1 MLTPIRRFSVPL
13 AASLGA
19 ALLLTTACPAPRE
32 EAAPAPAAQAPPVG
46 CQADGGKLQLGCPS
60 FPNTSPKVQ
69 PEWDYFAWN
78 SFVAANWPAVVP
90 QDNHEQ
96 RGFPDLEK
104 NFATAGHDTLLVW
117 ETFKEKREVFV
128 QGSSANP
135 GPWNQKPTYGP
146 VDPSIPL
153 CKDNQG
159 GDASPR
165 RYFGQG
171 QKIVFDSLD
180 ETVEVA
186 SEALEPGA
194 ALCAGY
200 VEDPKCDTPQAAPC
214 CTVHRKAVGPRVWKG
229 SPTKHPR
236 QPVLY
241 EVKVNYDFY
250 NYVTADSRQYY
261 LDATAAT
268 AAQAGKIVLPY
279 RTSAQQ
285 PPLQANG
292 KPAPPAAQSNSVT
305 SYDAQACVDAYYSQL
320 TPSSNLTP
328 CPIGSVH
335 LKAAWIKLEDEDP
348 AKYHTADAA
357 FFKTQ
362 KDGTTCMSHG
372 KFGLVGLHIIQRIHQ
387 GSTSDA
393 QSFPLGGTYVF
404 ATWEHVDNDR
414 AGFTYANDYV
424 PGNNGLEPP
433 PDQGFYPHP
442 SAALPVRRKF
452 PILDGTRRVNEAVH
466 AAIRSVDPRS
476 VWLKYHLVGV
486 QFQAVN
492 VNAEPAEEPPFPV
505 GPNDP
510 TGIGQPLYLAN
521 LVIETNDG
529 LQHFQGQPPQ
539 LAPIQNFQSLIPANG
554 TTGFRRQDPNLA
566 FFGAGYTMG
575 GCMGCHGV
583 AEVKGYSF
591 SFVLLGGQ
599 RGAGAD
605 TQHSFE
611 IPPPPVR
618 SPGGGSRR

>member
-1 MLTPIRRFSVPL
+1 MVVPRALARIGLTVVL
-13 AASLGA
+13 LTAVLLAVAAAS
-19 ALLLTTACPAPRE
+19 CPQPAPR
-32 EAAPAPAAQAPPVG
+32 AA
-46 CQADGGKLQLGCPS
+46 CENDGGKLQLGCPS
-60 FPNTSPKVQ
+60 FPNTSPKAQ

-90 QDNHEQ
+90 KDNNEQ

-104 NFATAGHDTLLVW
+104 SFATAAHDSLLVW
-117 ETFKEKREVFV
+117 ETFKEKREVFI
-128 QGSSANP
+128 QGSTANP
-135 GPWNQKPTYGP
+135 GPWNQAPVYGP
-146 VDPSIPL
+146 VDPSILP
-153 CKDNQG
+153 CSDNQG
-159 GDASPR
+159 GDSPR

-186 SEALEPGA
+186 SEALEPGD

-200 VEDPKCDTPQAAPC
+200 VKDPKCGTPQAAPC
-214 CTVHRKAVGPRVWKG
+214 CFVQGKAVGPRVWKG
-229 SPTKHPR
+229 SPTKPR
-236 QPVLY
+236 PQPVVY

-250 NYVTADSRQYY
+250 NYVTDNSRQYY

-268 AAQAGKIVLPY
+268 AATAGKILLPY

-285 PPLQANG
+285 PPLSPG
-292 KPAPPAAQSNSVT
+292 GTPAPPAAQSNSVT
-305 SYDAQACVDAYYSQL
+305 SYDAQACIDAYYGQR
-320 TPSSNLTP
+320 TPSSKLTP

-348 AKYHTADAA
+348 TKYHTAEAA
-357 FFKTQ
+357 FFKTENG
-362 KDGTTCMSHG
+362 KTCMSYG
-372 KFGLVGLHIIQRIHQ
+372 RFGLVGLHIIQRIHQ

-393 QSFPLGGTYVF
+393 QSFALGGTYVF

-433 PDQGFYPHP
+433 PDEGFYPSP
-442 SAALPVRRKF
+442 SSALPVRRKF
-452 PILDGTRRVNEAVH
+452 PILDGTRRVNDAVH
-466 AAIRSVDPRS
+466 AAIGAIDPRS
-476 VWLKYHLVGV
+476 VWLNYQLVGV

-492 VNAEPAEEPPFPV
+492 VNAEPAEEPPFPI

-521 LVIETNDG
+521 LVIETNEG

-539 LAPIQNFQSLIPANG
+539 LAPIKNFQNLIPANG
-554 TTGFRRQDPNLA
+554 TTGFQRDKPNLA

-605 TQHSFE
+605 TQRSFE
-611 IPPPPVR
+611 IPPPPVPP
-618 SPGGGSRR
+618 PGGGSRR